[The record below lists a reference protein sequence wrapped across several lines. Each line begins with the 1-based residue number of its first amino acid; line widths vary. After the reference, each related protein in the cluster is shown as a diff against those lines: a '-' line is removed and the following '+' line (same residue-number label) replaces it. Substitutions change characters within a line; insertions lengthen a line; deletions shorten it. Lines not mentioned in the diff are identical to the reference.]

1 LLSKAAS
8 GLIKKTA
15 IPNNAHMRN
24 NKLASGFTNLS
35 QRETKVPLK
44 KEKNY
49 MKELVDTEKEKFGDR
64 YPAGFKKIGLL
75 GKGGIAIVW
84 LAQD

>member
-1 LLSKAAS
+1 
-8 GLIKKTA
+8 
-15 IPNNAHMRN
+15 M
-24 NKLASGFTNLS
+24 
-35 QRETKVPLK
+35 PLK